1 MVMTALALLCS
12 LTFTSAPT
20 ATVFTLFFWILGH
33 FGEEIR
39 FLTKKS
45 NALLAH
51 CDEQL
56 TRRPVIV
63 HADVDVALMPTDR
76 ELVGDR
82 VALIGQL
89 AAIRRRRRRRDNSGG
104 GKLIRDAADSMER
117 GERLDKETRENLNKF
132 ITLIVKREQDKE
144 TENLNLLSDEELRGR
159 LKDALKTSLQEELG
173 QQARRFEAHLQRLR
187 DLKTALF
194 SSWDERSDPATMR
207 RCRRELD
214 AALEVTHASL

>member
-1 MVMTALALLCS
+1 MKPDLVDRLAQ
-12 LTFTSAPT
+12 
-20 ATVFTLFFWILGH
+20 
-33 FGEEIR
+33 EI
-39 FLTKKS
+39 
-45 NALLAH
+45 ADH
-51 CDEQL
+51 D
-56 TRRPVIV
+56 
-63 HADVDVALMPTDR
+63 DVDLLDEITLEA
-76 ELVGDR
+76 
-82 VALIGQL
+82 
-89 AAIRRRRRRRDNSGG
+89 GG
-104 GKLIRDAADSMER
+104 KRNIAKVVGKLIRDAADSMER